1 MILPILSLGVVSFLI
16 AFFGTLTMKH
26 VAPRIGFV
34 DRPGGRKIHANPKPL
49 GGGVAVFA
57 AFAIPMLI
65 GLAVVHWG
73 SPPRSLAARVPHL
86 NDYWSG
92 MRDRTPMA
100 LGMLLAALVM
110 HVMGLIDDRKA
121 LGPYSKL
128 VIQLGTITALVLNVR
143 ELRVLTAL
151 GPAVS
156 CLVTILWITAITNA
170 FNFLDNMDGLS
181 AGVAAVCAAA
191 FLITAMTLPQPQLF
205 VSAALALLLGALL
218 GFLCFNFS
226 PASIFMGDSGSLVV
240 GLLMGILTARTTYL
254 QPNQQFGHGWYA
266 VFAPV
271 IILAVPL
278 YDLVVVSAIRL
289 SRGSSPFKGDTNHFS
304 HRLVARGMSRRTAVL
319 CIYLISAATAV
330 AAIILPHAPNT
341 FTAVLIFVQTLLIL
355 GVVMLLEQHPLRPI
369 QDTASTPTPARKFE
383 VLPSRLDLQSSEPT
397 PSAHGSPPD
406 GA

>member
-1 MILPILSLGVVSFLI
+1 MTLSVLSLCLLSFAI
-16 AFFGTLTMKH
+16 AFVGTLVMKRLS
-26 VAPRIGFV
+26 PRIGFV

-49 GGGVAVFA
+49 GGGVAVFVAIA
-57 AFAIPMLI
+57 APMLV

-73 SPPRSLAARVPHL
+73 RPPHSIAARVPHL

-110 HVMGLIDDRKA
+110 HLMGLVDDRRA

-128 VIQLGTITALVLNVR
+128 VIQVGTITALVLNVP

-151 GPAVS
+151 GPALS
-156 CLVTILWITAITNA
+156 CLITILWITAITNA

-181 AGVAAVCAAA
+181 AGVGAVCAVA

-205 VSAALALLLGALL
+205 VAAALALLLGALL

-240 GLLMGILTARTTYL
+240 GLFMGILTARTTYL
-254 QPNQQFGHGWYA
+254 QPDQKFAAGWYS

-271 IILAVPL
+271 VILAVPL

-289 SRGSSPFKGDTNHFS
+289 SHGNSPFKGDTNHFS

-330 AAIILPHAPNT
+330 AAIILPHVPNT

-355 GVVMLLEQHPLRPI
+355 GVVMLLEQHPLPVGREA
-369 QDTASTPTPARKFE
+369 TAPRLAGDRSLSKDPDNCSPASVAEPEGARVST
-383 VLPSRLDLQSSEPT
+383 
-397 PSAHGSPPD
+397 
-406 GA
+406 